1 MLTQLKNRNSYYML
15 LSIIIVNYN
24 VKFFLE
30 HCLLSVIKACKEI
43 DAEIFVVDNNSSD
56 GSEAYL
62 SPKFPSVK
70 FYWNKTN
77 LGFGKANN
85 SVLKDAKGDYILF
98 LNPDT
103 IVPEDCFIK
112 CISFFRSHADCGALG
127 VRMIDGSG
135 HFLKESKR
143 CLPTGSAGL
152 FKMIG
157 LTNAFPNSSF
167 FAKYYAGH
175 LPEKENNKVEVL
187 AGAFMMLS
195 KTAIEITKGFDE
207 TFFMYGEDI
216 DLSYSVT
223 KAGLLNY
230 YFGETTILH
239 FKGEST
245 QKKDAAYIKHFYGA
259 MQLFV
264 DKHFQKN
271 SLKHAA
277 MSVAIKASKKITA
290 IKNRSSTTKTLHSK
304 KASSNT
310 LFIGDERQFDRVKKI
325 IKNTDYYL
333 DAVFNVLDVVN
344 LDEIKS
350 IVKEKNI
357 STIIL
362 GESDNFSNLKIIKTL
377 FILPYDCNFLFYQ
390 NNADSIIGSNNK
402 NERGEFIS
410 AL

>member
-1 MLTQLKNRNSYYML
+1 MQ

-30 HCLLSVIKACKEI
+30 HCLLSVIKACKKV

-56 GSEAYL
+56 GSEVYL
-62 SPKFPSVK
+62 TPKFPFVK

-103 IVPEDCFIK
+103 IVSEDCFTK
-112 CISFFRSHADCGALG
+112 CISFFKTHADCGALG

-143 CLPTGSAGL
+143 CLPTPPAGI
-152 FKMIG
+152 FKMVG
-157 LTNAFPNSSF
+157 LTSVFPDSSF
-167 FAKYYAGH
+167 FAKYYAGS

-195 KTAIEITKGFDE
+195 KKAVEKTHGFDE
-207 TFFMYGEDI
+207 AFFMYGEDI
-216 DLSYSVT
+216 DLSYSIT
-223 KAGLLNY
+223 KAGFHNY
-230 YFGETTILH
+230 YLGETTIIH

-245 QKKDAAYIKHFYGA
+245 HKKDTFYLKHFYGA

-264 DKHFQKN
+264 DKHYRKN
-271 SLKHAA
+271 SFKYAA
-277 MSVAIKASKKITA
+277 MYVAINAGKNIAA
-290 IKNRSSTTKTLHSK
+290 IKNKFSNN
-304 KASSNT
+304 KASFLKTTSLNA
-310 LFIGDERQFDRVKKI
+310 LFIGEEKQFERVERMLQ
-325 IKNTDYYL
+325 NTHYSL
-333 DAVFNVLDVVN
+333 DGFFNVLDGVN
-344 LDEIKS
+344 LDDIKS
-350 IVKEKNI
+350 IGKEKNI
-357 STIIL
+357 GAIIL
-362 GESDNFSNLKIIKTL
+362 GESEHFSNLEIMQTISISAGH
-377 FILPYDCNFLFYQ
+377 FNFLFYQ
-390 NNADSIIGSNNK
+390 NNADSIISSNNK

-410 AL
+410 AF

>member
-1 MLTQLKNRNSYYML
+1 MQ

-43 DAEIFVVDNNSSD
+43 KAEIIVVDNNSTD
-56 GSEAYL
+56 GSKEYL
-62 SPKFPSVK
+62 TPKFPSVK
-70 FYWNKTN
+70 FNWNDIN

-112 CISFFRSHADCGALG
+112 CISFFKDNTDCGALG

-135 HFLKESKR
+135 IFLKESKR
-143 CLPTGSAGL
+143 CLPTPSAGL
-152 FKMIG
+152 FKMIS
-157 LTNAFPNSSF
+157 LTSAFPNSSF

-195 KTAIEITKGFDE
+195 KKAIEVTKGFDE
-207 TFFMYGEDI
+207 RFFMYGEDI

-223 KAGLLNY
+223 KAGLQNY
-230 YFGETTILH
+230 YLGEVTIIH

-245 QKKDAAYIKHFYGA
+245 QKKDASYIKHFYGA

-264 DKHFQKN
+264 DKHYKTT
-271 SLKHAA
+271 SLKYSA
-277 MSVAIKASKKITA
+277 MSVAITTGKLIAS
-290 IKNRSSTTKTLHSK
+290 IKNNISHNKNAIVKT
-304 KASSNT
+304 ASLNI
-310 LFIGDERQFDRVKKI
+310 LFIGDEKQFELVKKI
-325 IKNTDYYL
+325 FNYTHYCLDNFLNASKGVNT
-333 DAVFNVLDVVN
+333 
-344 LDEIKS
+344 DEIKL
-350 IVKEKNI
+350 IITEKNI
-357 STIIL
+357 EAIIL
-362 GESDNFSNLKIIKTL
+362 GESESFSNLEIIKTL
-377 FILPYDCNFLFYQ
+377 SLLPNICKFLFYE
-390 NNADSIIGSNNK
+390 NTADSIIGSHDKNNS
-402 NERGEFIS
+402 GEFIS
-410 AL
+410 SF